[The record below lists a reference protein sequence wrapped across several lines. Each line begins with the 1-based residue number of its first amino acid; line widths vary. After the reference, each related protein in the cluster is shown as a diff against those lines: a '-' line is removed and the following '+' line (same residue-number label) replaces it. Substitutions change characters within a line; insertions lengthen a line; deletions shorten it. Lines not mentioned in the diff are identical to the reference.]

1 VLEEIILLIENRTW
15 EEVIPP
21 KNTNIVNLK
30 WVFTIKT
37 KLDRTVERFKARLIA
52 RGFT

>member
-1 VLEEIILLIENRTW
+1 VLEEIISLIENGTW
-15 EEVIPP
+15 EEVLRP
-21 KNTNIVNLK
+21 KDANMVDLK

-37 KLDRTVERFKARLIA
+37 KPDGTIERFKARLVA